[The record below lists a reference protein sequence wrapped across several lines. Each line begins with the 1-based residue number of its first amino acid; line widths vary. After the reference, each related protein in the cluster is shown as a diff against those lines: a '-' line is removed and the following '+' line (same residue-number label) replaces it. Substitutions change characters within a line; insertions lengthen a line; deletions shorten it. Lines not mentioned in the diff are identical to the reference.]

1 MEQKASTPISGD
13 IEASH
18 EPGAPILRSSS
29 DQIKEPIRSSQD
41 ASDFQDGENHV
52 IYIVGVRFWLIIASL
67 AMSLFLTNLEIPIV
81 TTSLVAITNDFGR
94 FDNVGWII
102 SSYLLGYVGVLVIF
116 AKLSD
121 IFGRKLMLSL
131 SISIFILFSAGCGAS
146 QSLTQLIILRAFQGV
161 GGAGCFA
168 LASVM
173 LTELVP
179 PEKLAQYVA
188 NLSTVYAISLLCGP
202 IIGGAISSRS
212 TWRWVFLLN
221 IPAAA
226 PALIFAIFALPKNFP
241 HHGQLDRPRRTF
253 KTLIAKE
260 TTQKVDLMGAGLLLL
275 ATLSMT
281 AGFEEADS
289 QFPWKSAYV
298 ISLLTISG
306 ILWISLVL
314 WERYITNHSK
324 TVEPVLPWRFMQDR
338 AMLSLLLNAVFL
350 GGPWFVAIFQL
361 PQKFQLVHGSSGLRA
376 GIQTMPF
383 TFAAPIGS
391 AFSSMMASKLKIPAI
406 FIVLVSGV
414 LQTIGFALLA
424 SLPESSHIP
433 PRTYGYQVIAGFGC
447 GINISTLLLIVPFV
461 VEYRD
466 KAVGMAAVS
475 QLRVMGGAIV
485 LAIATSVFNS
495 YTRPKLA
502 QFLESGHLAG
512 ESIPS
517 VQSLA
522 QFSVQDQE
530 SIKGILAH
538 GYNLQM
544 WVLCAFAIAQ
554 IPSALLLW
562 RKKQIM
568 V

>member
-1 MEQKASTPISGD
+1 
-13 IEASH
+13 
-18 EPGAPILRSSS
+18 
-29 DQIKEPIRSSQD
+29 
-41 ASDFQDGENHV
+41 
-52 IYIVGVRFWLIIASL
+52 
-67 AMSLFLTNLEIPIV
+67 
-81 TTSLVAITNDFGR
+81 
-94 FDNVGWII
+94 
-102 SSYLLGYVGVLVIF
+102 
-116 AKLSD
+116 
-121 IFGRKLMLSL
+121 
-131 SISIFILFSAGCGAS
+131 
-146 QSLTQLIILRAFQGV
+146 
-161 GGAGCFA
+161 
-168 LASVM
+168 
-173 LTELVP
+173 
-179 PEKLAQYVA
+179 
-188 NLSTVYAISLLCGP
+188 
-202 IIGGAISSRS
+202 
-212 TWRWVFLLN
+212 
-221 IPAAA
+221 
-226 PALIFAIFALPKNFP
+226 
-241 HHGQLDRPRRTF
+241 
-253 KTLIAKE
+253 
-260 TTQKVDLMGAGLLLL
+260 
-275 ATLSMT
+275 
-281 AGFEEADS
+281 
-289 QFPWKSAYV
+289 
-298 ISLLTISG
+298 
-306 ILWISLVL
+306 
-314 WERYITNHSK
+314 
-324 TVEPVLPWRFMQDR
+324 
-338 AMLSLLLNAVFL
+338 
-350 GGPWFVAIFQL
+350 
-361 PQKFQLVHGSSGLRA
+361 
-376 GIQTMPF
+376 MPF

-466 KAVGMAAVS
+466 KGKPLDPLNCNETNDIAVGMAAVS